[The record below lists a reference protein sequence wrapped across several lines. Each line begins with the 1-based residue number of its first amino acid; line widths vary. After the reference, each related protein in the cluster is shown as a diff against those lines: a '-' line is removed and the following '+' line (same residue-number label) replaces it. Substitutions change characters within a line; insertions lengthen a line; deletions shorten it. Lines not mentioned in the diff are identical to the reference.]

1 MAGQSPVALR
11 TQSHSSPAHHSGTW
25 ENEKPTQKRKGDF
38 RFVHCGAITLYIIRL
53 YKTVPYPLVAEAVP
67 TADRQPLTDSAHV
80 EPPETRLKGVS
91 CAVRGWRGQERRPA
105 PARAL
110 SRPHPFVYFM
120 TAFFRQ
126 ELIRARYHEWCAKPC
141 AERARCTGKGLSP
154 VSHPWL
160 VGRFQPW
167 LAGLRPEMQPAR
179 HRRHRRRRRRGLCA
193 AQGACAARSS
203 S

>member
-1 MAGQSPVALR
+1 LPIALR
-11 TQSHSSPAHHSGTW
+11 TQSHSSPAHHSVGRGRTRSR
-25 ENEKPTQKRKGDF
+25 PRSG
-38 RFVHCGAITLYIIRL
+38 RAIFVLCIVAPLLYTLYGSI
-53 YKTVPYPLVAEAVP
+53 KPYRTPVAEAVP
-67 TADRQPLTDSAHV
+67 TADRQPLTDSGQCV
-80 EPPETRLKGVS
+80 EPPETRVCHVP
-91 CAVRGWRGQERRPA
+91 CAAGATRAGP
-105 PARAL
+105 RAL

>member
-1 MAGQSPVALR
+1 MCIVAPLLY
-11 TQSHSSPAHHSGTW
+11 
-25 ENEKPTQKRKGDF
+25 
-38 RFVHCGAITLYIIRL
+38 TLYGSI
-53 YKTVPYPLVAEAVP
+53 KPYRTPVEPKPYRQL
-67 TADRQPLTDSAHV
+67 TDRDSHLDRQR
-80 EPPETRLKGVS
+80 TRGTTRDKAQGCVMCRARLARTRAG
-91 CAVRGWRGQERRPA
+91 P
-105 PARAL
+105 RAL

>member
-1 MAGQSPVALR
+1 MCIVAPLLY
-11 TQSHSSPAHHSGTW
+11 
-25 ENEKPTQKRKGDF
+25 
-38 RFVHCGAITLYIIRL
+38 TLYGSI
-53 YKTVPYPLVAEAVP
+53 KPYRTPVRRSRSRTDSRTDSHCA
-67 TADRQPLTDSAHV
+67 LTDGARV
-80 EPPETRLKGVS
+80 EPPETTRVS
-91 CAVRGWRGQERRPA
+91 CAVRGWRHKRAGP
-105 PARAL
+105 RAL

>member
-1 MAGQSPVALR
+1 MCIVAPLLY
-11 TQSHSSPAHHSGTW
+11 
-25 ENEKPTQKRKGDF
+25 
-38 RFVHCGAITLYIIRL
+38 TLYGSI
-53 YKTVPYPLVAEAVP
+53 KPYRTPVRRSRSRTDSRTDSHCA
-67 TADRQPLTDSAHV
+67 LTDGERVWNNHPRQRGCHV
-80 EPPETRLKGVS
+80 PCAAGATRAG
-91 CAVRGWRGQERRPA
+91 P
-105 PARAL
+105 RAL

-126 ELIRARYHEWCAKPC
+126 ELIRARYHEWCAQPC
-141 AERARCTGKGLSP
+141 ADRARCTGKGLSP

>member
-1 MAGQSPVALR
+1 MAGQSPIALR
-11 TQSHSSPAHHSGTW
+11 TRSHTHH
-25 ENEKPTQKRKGDF
+25 QL
-38 RFVHCGAITLYIIRL
+38 ITLGRGRTRSRPRSGRAIFVLCIVAPLL
-53 YKTVPYPLVAEAVP
+53 YTLYGSIKPYRTPVAEAVP
-67 TADRQPLTDSAHV
+67 TADRQPLGPDSAWNHPRQGCV
-80 EPPETRLKGVS
+80 MCRARLAPQEP
-91 CAVRGWRGQERRPA
+91 ARGP
-105 PARAL
+105 RAL